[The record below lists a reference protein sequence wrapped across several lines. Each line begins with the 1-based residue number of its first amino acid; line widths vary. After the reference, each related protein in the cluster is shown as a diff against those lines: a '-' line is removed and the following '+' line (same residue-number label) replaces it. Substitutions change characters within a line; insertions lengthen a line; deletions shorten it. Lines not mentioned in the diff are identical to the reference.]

1 MGYRTLS
8 IPNVARSYPGYMHVR
23 PVTIVYVLALIVTVV
38 SVDLVFFRNHIWA
51 RLLVNIGLVLVFLA
65 FFLRFRGTLAG

>member
-1 MGYRTLS
+1 M
-8 IPNVARSYPGYMHVR
+8 
-23 PVTIVYVLALIVTVV
+23 VTIVYVLALIVTVV
-38 SVDLVFFRNHIWA
+38 SVDLVFFRNHTWA